1 MLLACDEPAA
11 SMLIA
16 CCLRNGP
23 GAECCLSHLH
33 VEDGCVA
40 CADSSW
46 LRSHVE
52 IRFEPARKPLR
63 GGFCIILQK
72 VRLCLNLKSDF
83 LSIFKQSLN
92 IYDNSINVRRNLKKL
107 VREDYLDFLVLLHI
121 VSFVAIVIIIDIIY
135 CVDWVGGESKQIWV
149 R

>member
-11 SMLIA
+11 SMLRA
-16 CCLRNGP
+16 YCLRNGP
-23 GAECCLSHLH
+23 GAECCLSRLH
-33 VEDGCVA
+33 VEDGSVA

-52 IRFEPARKPLR
+52 IGFEPAQKPLR
-63 GGFCIILQK
+63 GGFCILLKK

-92 IYDNSINVRRNLKKL
+92 IYDNSRNVRRN
-107 VREDYLDFLVLLHI
+107 
-121 VSFVAIVIIIDIIY
+121 
-135 CVDWVGGESKQIWV
+135 
-149 R
+149 